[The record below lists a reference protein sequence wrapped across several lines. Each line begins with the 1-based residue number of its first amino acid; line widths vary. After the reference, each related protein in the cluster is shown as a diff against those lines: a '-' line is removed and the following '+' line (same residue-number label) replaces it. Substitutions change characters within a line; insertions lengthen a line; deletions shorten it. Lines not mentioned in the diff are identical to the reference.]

1 MHGTCFV
8 YATVIRTEVAIFGGG
23 YKVKKYL
30 ISILAALAL
39 GALSFGAIADPIGP
53 TCADGNGTCQGSL
66 YALTYSGSPLPDLDP
81 LNETFRIFLDIY
93 TGFYNGGGSFLDQVA
108 IKVSSSFVDAT
119 LFAPASGWTEVD
131 GGIDANGC
139 SGSGGGFACANF
151 TGLPAQRLAV
161 PHLASA
167 YEWAFDITVPNG
179 TTLLT
184 TTSTVKARY
193 VDANGNKVG
202 DLVSEN
208 ITLQTGGCPPTVCV
222 PQIFVPE
229 PATLALLGIGLLG
242 LGFVGTARR
251 RI

>member
-1 MHGTCFV
+1 
-8 YATVIRTEVAIFGGG
+8 
-23 YKVKKYL
+23 VKKYT

-39 GALSFGAIADPIGP
+39 GALSVGAMADPIGP
-53 TCADGNGTCQGSL
+53 TCFTDPTKDTCQGSL
-66 YALTYSGSPLPDLDP
+66 YALTYSGTALPDSDP
-81 LNETFRIFLDIY
+81 ANETFRIFLDIY

-119 LFAPASGWTEVD
+119 LFSAPTGASNWTEAD

-139 SGSGGGFACANF
+139 SGSGSGFACAGF
-151 TGLPAQRLAV
+151 TGAAADRLVV
-161 PHLASA
+161 PHLASV
-167 YEWAFDITVPNG
+167 YEWAFDITVANG
-179 TTLLT
+179 TLFTNPLQ
-184 TTSTVKARY
+184 SSIKARY
-193 VDANGNKVG
+193 VDANGDKVG
-202 DLVSEN
+202 ALVSEN
-208 ITLQTGGCPPTVCV
+208 ITLQTGGCPPTVCT

>member
-1 MHGTCFV
+1 
-8 YATVIRTEVAIFGGG
+8 
-23 YKVKKYL
+23 VKKYT

-53 TCADGNGTCQGSL
+53 TCDNGNNTCQGSL
-66 YALTYSGSPLPDLDP
+66 YAIEYSGTALPDSDP
-81 LNETFRIFLDIY
+81 ANETFRIFLDIN
-93 TGFYNGGGSFLDQVA
+93 TAGYNGGGSFLDNVS
-108 IKVSSSFVDAT
+108 IKVASSVVSWS
-119 LFAPASGWTEVD
+119 LFAAPGAETDWTAHD

-139 SGSGGGFACANF
+139 SDSGGGFICVDF
-151 TGLPAQRLAV
+151 TGAAINRLVV
-161 PHLASA
+161 PDGT
-167 YEWAFDITVPNG
+167 YEWAFDITVANG
-179 TTLLT
+179 TLFTNTLE
-184 TTSTVKARY
+184 SSIKARY
-193 VDANGNKVG
+193 VNGDGVKVG